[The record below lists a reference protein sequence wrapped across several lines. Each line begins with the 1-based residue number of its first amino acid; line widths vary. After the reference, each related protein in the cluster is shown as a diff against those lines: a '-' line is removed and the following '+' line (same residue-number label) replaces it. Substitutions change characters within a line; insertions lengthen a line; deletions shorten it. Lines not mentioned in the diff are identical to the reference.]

1 MIALLMQDH
10 YSLTQ
15 KPFPKRMIFKI
26 VGYSSSTWYEH
37 PTPKTGK
44 RGRKPKHSDEHV
56 LQQIKV
62 EIKNSKFNSEGY
74 IKVKKR
80 MQKRPENA
88 IVAGKKRVNR
98 IMRENNLLSPNRV
111 ERKVNKHE
119 HNGTIITNAP
129 NIMWATDGKK
139 FWIEGS
145 GWHWFFGVIDHFND
159 EIHSWHIAKKGNR
172 FAALE
177 PVRAAVRKN
186 FGKVDKDVCKGMQLQ
201 LRSDHGSQYD
211 SADFMNEMNF
221 LGLGMSKSFVRSP
234 ECNGII
240 ERFHRTLEEQV
251 FQIKSFSSFQE
262 AHDTIEQ
269 FINDYNKDWI
279 LHRLNYCSPIEYR
292 EKYAQSLRKEEESK
306 PSGNKEPKD
315 QLVLILS
322 GSKPRRNEDA
332 DWATKEGAFTNCNA
346 PT

>member
-1 MIALLMQDH
+1 MQDL
-10 YSLTQ
+10 YSETQ
-15 KPFPKRMIFKI
+15 KPFPKRTIFRV

-44 RGRKPKHSDEHV
+44 RGRKPKHSDEHI
-56 LQQIKV
+56 LQEIKV
-62 EIKNSKFNSEGY
+62 EILSSKFNSEGY
-74 IKVKKR
+74 MKVKKR
-80 MQKRPENA
+80 MEKRSDNA
-88 IVAGKKRVNR
+88 VLAGKERVNR
-98 IMRENNLLSPNRV
+98 LMRENNLLSPNRI

-119 HNGTIITNAP
+119 HDGTITTNAP

-139 FWIEGS
+139 FWIEGA
-145 GWHWFFGVIDHFND
+145 GWHWFFCVIDHFND

-177 PVRAAVRKN
+177 PVRAAVRRN

-211 SADFMNEMNF
+211 SADFMNEMKF
-221 LGLGMSKSFVRSP
+221 LGLEMSKSFVRSP

-269 FINDYNKDWI
+269 FIKDYNKDWI

-292 EKYAQSLRKEEESK
+292 EKYAQSLRNGDDRNT
-306 PSGNKEPKD
+306 SGNKEPKK

-322 GSKPRRNEDA
+322 GSMPRKNESSV
-332 DWATKEGAFTNCNA
+332 WANGDGAFTYIYA
-346 PT
+346 PH